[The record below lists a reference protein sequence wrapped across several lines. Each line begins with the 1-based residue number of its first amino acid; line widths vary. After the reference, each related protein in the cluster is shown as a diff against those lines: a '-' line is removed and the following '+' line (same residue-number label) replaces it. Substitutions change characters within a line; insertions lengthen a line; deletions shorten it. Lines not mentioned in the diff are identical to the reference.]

1 MSGEKTEQPTPK
13 KLQDA
18 RKKGQVSKSNDLTQ
32 AFLFLTAAGVLSF
45 GGGAYVAELQELM
58 KDFFRP
64 EMLGG
69 ELAENELVRRLGQSF
84 GWLLL
89 LSAPL
94 MVSIVMVSAALNFLQ
109 VKALFAPEVI
119 KPKFDKLNPINGFK
133 NIFFKPRTY
142 LELLKNLLKF
152 AIVGFL
158 VYKILGNSV
167 RDVILTARVPLNESA
182 LVASRLMFQFLFAV
196 GGVSLL
202 VGAADFLLQRRLFM
216 KEMMMSREEVIKE
229 YKEAEGDPH
238 VKHSRRQLHEE
249 LLSHSMIQNVPKAKV
264 VVVNPTHLAV
274 ALQYEEET
282 MESPR
287 VTAKGQNTVAA
298 KIVEL
303 AKKHQVPVMQ
313 NIGLARSL
321 YEIEVGR
328 DIPEDLYEAVAEV
341 LNFVYQLAQEEA
353 ARKG

>member
-1 MSGEKTEQPTPK
+1 MPGEKTEQPTPK

-32 AFLFLTAAGVLSF
+32 AFLFLTAAGVLSL
-45 GGGAYVAELQELM
+45 GGGAYVAELQQLM

-64 EMLGG
+64 EVLSG
-69 ELAENELVRRLGQSF
+69 ELAENELVRRMGQSF
-84 GWLLL
+84 GRLLL

-94 MVSIVMVSAALNFLQ
+94 MICIVMVATAINFLQ

-119 KPKFDKLNPINGFK
+119 KPKFEKLNPLKGFQ

-142 LELLKNLLKF
+142 LELVKNLLKF
-152 AIVGFL
+152 GIVGFL

-167 RDVILTARVPLNESA
+167 HDVMLTARVPLNEA
-182 LVASRLMFQFLFAV
+182 AIVASRLMFQFLFAV

-202 VGAADFLLQRRLFM
+202 IGAADFLLQRRLHM
-216 KEMMMSREEVIKE
+216 KEMMMSRDEVIRE

-249 LLSHSMIQNVPKAKV
+249 LLSQSMIQNVPKASV
-264 VVVNPTHLAV
+264 IVVNPTHLAV
-274 ALQYEEET
+274 ALQYEEKT

-303 AKKHQVPVMQ
+303 AKKHQVPIMQ
-313 NIGLARSL
+313 NIGLARGL
-321 YEIEVGR
+321 YEIEIGR

-341 LNFVYQLAQEEA
+341 LNWVYQLSQEKPA
-353 ARKG
+353 L